1 MAVTPPPKNL
11 KDDSP
16 DHYRRA
22 LEAAV
27 REYESLGEQRRHI
40 DRRLA
45 ELAQSIGTLT
55 RLIGLIPTVPLGLTD
70 ACRLVLRGGLP
81 VTPMDVRDRLLGMGV
96 DLSIYSSE
104 LAVIHTVLKRLNE
117 AGEIRLIP
125 RAGGKHAYLWQRPA
139 TAVMLGPEIAQ
150 YVRELGESGKPFAGA
165 SGATRTKPP
174 TRRRPR

>member
-1 MAVTPPPKNL
+1 VTPAPP

-22 LEAAV
+22 LETAV
-27 REYESLGEQRRHI
+27 REYESLGEQRRDI
-40 DRRLA
+40 DKRLA

-55 RLIGLIPTVPLGLTD
+55 RLLGLVPTVPLGVTD

-81 VTPMDVRDRLLGMGV
+81 MTPMDVRDRLAGIGL

-117 AGEIRLIP
+117 AGD
-125 RAGGKHAYLWQRPA
+125 GKHAYLWQRPA
-139 TAVMLGPEIAQ
+139 TALMLGPEVAQ
-150 YVRELGESGKPFAGA
+150 FVRELGESGKTFAVA
-165 SGATRTKPP
+165 RRATPTKPR
-174 TRRRPR
+174 TRRKPK